1 MSSKDPLQS
10 DSRVQPLVEELAITR
25 SPSSSEGEIEGEI
38 EGQVEQV
45 NSRLFPDNVHM

>member
-1 MSSKDPLQS
+1 MSAEDPLQS

-25 SPSSSEGEIEGEI
+25 SPSSSEGEIEGE
-38 EGQVEQV
+38 VEQV